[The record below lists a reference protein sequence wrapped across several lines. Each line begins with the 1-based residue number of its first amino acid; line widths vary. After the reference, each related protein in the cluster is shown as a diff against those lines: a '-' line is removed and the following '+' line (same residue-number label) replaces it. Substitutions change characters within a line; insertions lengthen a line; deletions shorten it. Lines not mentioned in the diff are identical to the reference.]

1 MCQAAPP
8 RCCQPSPDS
17 SDVVDLKRQRNEDC
31 GQLGSARMKQV
42 TRCRL
47 QNCSLNT
54 AVGASTC
61 FFRRLEIYF
70 QLYLLLPVLRRLE
83 SHSRS
88 GELRTQK
95 LRSHLLR
102 TQSLEVLPLKP
113 GVGQYIAMHAALTAR
128 DFFLAYFYPSC
139 PFTCIFSKTSPD
151 FFLCWPAE

>member
-113 GVGQYIAMHAALTAR
+113 GVGQYIAILLRLLPGISSLLISTLPVHSPSFFSKNLSR
-128 DFFLAYFYPSC
+128 FFLY
-139 PFTCIFSKTSPD
+139 
-151 FFLCWPAE
+151 